1 MRRCAISSATTV
13 ATVVATFTLL
23 GPLAWVQ
30 VVFVPYL
37 VLSMWLF
44 TVTYLQHHSEDGKLY
59 DDSSFDFARAAFET
73 VDRDYGQIANLAS
86 HNMMDGHVAHH
97 LFFSMI
103 PHYQLIEARERIKKG
118 LEKDGFINLYK
129 VSVFF
134 LVFFFSF
141 HIGVH
146 LPLLS

>member
-1 MRRCAISSATTV
+1 
-13 ATVVATFTLL
+13 
-23 GPLAWVQ
+23 
-30 VVFVPYL
+30 
-37 VLSMWLF
+37 MWLF

-134 LVFFFSF
+134 LVFTLACTCHYFATTELTHTQFFWLAR
-141 HIGVH
+141 
-146 LPLLS
+146 LPPAPLKMRLASLRFASPSKPRTTSLRY